1 MEVAAIATPL
11 SALDTLGIM
20 AGCTPRARR
29 RSGTRMEAAAIVTP
43 KLSALL
49 LTLGMMAGCNPRG
62 SSQGLHLAGSAKA

>member
-20 AGCTPRARR
+20 AGC
-29 RSGTRMEAAAIVTP
+29 
-43 KLSALL
+43 
-49 LTLGMMAGCNPRG
+49 NPRG